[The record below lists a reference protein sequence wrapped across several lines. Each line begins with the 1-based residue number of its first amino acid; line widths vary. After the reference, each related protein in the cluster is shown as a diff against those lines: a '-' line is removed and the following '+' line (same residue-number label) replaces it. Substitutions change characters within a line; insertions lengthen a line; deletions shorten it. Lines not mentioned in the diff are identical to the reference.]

1 MDTIIEVSHLKKT
14 YGAKVI
20 LKDVSFSV
28 KKGEIFGL
36 IGPFGAGKTTLINI
50 LTGQSNPT
58 DGGAAV
64 WGESCT
70 SLSKKTYQK
79 IGMALDFP
87 ALFERLSCKQNLNI
101 YATIFNV
108 DNKKVTEVLQQVGLQ
123 EEENKAAWNLSKG
136 MRQRLI
142 LARALLHSPDLLFLD
157 EPTSALDPRNS
168 QIIRE
173 IIKDQQRQGVTVFL
187 TTHRMD
193 EVMKLCD
200 RVSLLYNGIILEE
213 GSPEEICRK
222 YDSDSRIRVKLSD
235 GSILTLPK
243 NEDAYKVI
251 AEYAANGTLRSVD
264 TSGPDLEDVFLY
276 ITREGQD
283 T

>member
-36 IGPFGAGKTTLINI
+36 IGPSGAGKTTLINI

-108 DNKKVTEVLQQVGLQ
+108 DNKKVSEVLQQVGLQ

-235 GSILTLPK
+235 GSRLTLPK

-276 ITREGQD
+276 ITREGHD